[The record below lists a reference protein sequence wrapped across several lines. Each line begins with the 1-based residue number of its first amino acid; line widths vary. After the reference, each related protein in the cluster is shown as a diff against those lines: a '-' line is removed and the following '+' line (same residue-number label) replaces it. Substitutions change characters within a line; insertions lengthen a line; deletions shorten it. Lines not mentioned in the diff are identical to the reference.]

1 VSCRYSL
8 STNPR
13 GVKVILLYVG
23 LRLFCNIVVVMLY
36 HACIGTGNVK
46 VILLYVG
53 LRLFCNMVVVML
65 YHARIGLIA

>member
-1 VSCRYSL
+1 
-8 STNPR
+8 
-13 GVKVILLYVG
+13 
-23 LRLFCNIVVVMLY
+23 MLY